1 MPKAIEQGEHIN
13 FKEILKLPGS
23 YWILITVAMFCE
35 TLFIPFLD
43 NGNKYYTEVFIGI
56 ESPEDAGIYL
66 VVPYVLAAVLV
77 PVLSMWVEKI

>member
-1 MPKAIEQGEHIN
+1 
-13 FKEILKLPGS
+13 
-23 YWILITVAMFCE
+23 MFCE